1 MINGLKAF
9 GKAVIIITF
18 GGTLSTVYGMDV
30 HSSQKATDNSFYFLK
45 RGMSAYKN
53 GQINQA
59 IPALRCAASMGNIG
73 ANWKLGHIYADGDG
87 VPEDDYKAY
96 TFFAYIVEKGA
107 DLGSENESYVS
118 DALVKLAGYIKK
130 GIPQSPVKSNSFYAA
145 NLYMQAAVN
154 YGNPIAEYYLG
165 KIFLKGEGREKNLIQ
180 AARWFQLSARKG
192 NPPAQAM
199 LGNILIQAGK
209 KVRGVAILTAAYENA
224 NEKDRDWIRPMQ
236 QRAFAICDEFERR
249 MAMSLVDDLLK
260 NNSF

>member
-1 MINGLKAF
+1 MVNGLRVLEKA
-9 GKAVIIITF
+9 AVVIIL
-18 GGTLSTVYGMDV
+18 GGSLSTSYGIDLNG
-30 HSSQKATDNSFYFLK
+30 SQKVTDNSFYFLK

-59 IPALRCAASMGNIG
+59 ISALRCAANLGHIG

-96 TFFAYIVEKGA
+96 TFFSYIVEKGA
-107 DLGSENESYVS
+107 DLGSENESYLS

-130 GIPQSPVKSNSFYAA
+130 GIPQSPVKPNSFYAA
-145 NLYMQAAVN
+145 SLYMQAAVN
-154 YGNPIAEYYLG
+154 YGNPIAEYHLG
-165 KIFLKGEGREKNLIQ
+165 KIFLKGEGREKNLVQ

-192 NPPAQAM
+192 NPLAQAM
-199 LGNILIQAGK
+199 LGDMLFQAGK
-209 KVRGVAILTAAYENA
+209 TVRGVAMLTAAYEKA

-236 QRAFAICDEFERR
+236 ERAFASCDEFERR
-249 MAMSLVDDLLK
+249 TAMSLVDDILK